1 MGMSDYVRG
10 LREKI
15 GHDYLL
21 MPTASALV
29 RDDAGRILL
38 VRHVDG
44 PWQLPGGAVD
54 PDESPEDAVRREC
67 REEVSIEVRPG
78 RIVGAFGGPGYRRR
92 YANGD
97 EIGIVVTVF
106 AAEIVSGTP
115 QPGDDETQ
123 DVAWFAP
130 DELEGLGLSGP
141 SRAQLEALLRES

>member
-1 MGMSDYVRG
+1 MGMSDYIRG

-15 GHDYLL
+15 GHDYVLL
-21 MPTASALV
+21 PAAAALI
-29 RDDAGRILL
+29 RDEMGRVLL

-67 REEVSIEVRPG
+67 REEASLEIRPVR
-78 RIVGAFGGPGYRRR
+78 IAGAFGGRDYRRR

-97 EIGIVVTVF
+97 EIGIVGIVF
-106 AAEIVSGTP
+106 EAEIVAGDA

-123 DVAWFAP
+123 DVGWFAAG
-130 DELEGLGLSGP
+130 ELERLDLSP
-141 SRAQLEALLRES
+141 VSRAELEALLRGS